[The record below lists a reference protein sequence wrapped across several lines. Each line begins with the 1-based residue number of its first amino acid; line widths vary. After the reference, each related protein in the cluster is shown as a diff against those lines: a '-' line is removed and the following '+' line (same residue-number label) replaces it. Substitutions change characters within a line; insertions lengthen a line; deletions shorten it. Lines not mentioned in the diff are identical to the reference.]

1 MLLLFRSKTARLQI
15 AIEDSN
21 ALVKTNP
28 KKQKIC
34 ALNDR
39 MTNERQGK
47 PKCTKDKELWK
58 PEKRVERKGDS
69 IFQAT
74 RASKMRI
81 RSRNEREFPEIPRNG
96 TAATTKNREQI
107 TLGRR

>member
-1 MLLLFRSKTARLQI
+1 
-15 AIEDSN
+15 
-21 ALVKTNP
+21 
-28 KKQKIC
+28 
-34 ALNDR
+34 

-47 PKCTKDKELWK
+47 PKCTKDKELRK

-74 RASKMRI
+74 RASKSKMQI

>member
-1 MLLLFRSKTARLQI
+1 
-15 AIEDSN
+15 
-21 ALVKTNP
+21 
-28 KKQKIC
+28 
-34 ALNDR
+34 

-81 RSRNEREFPEIPRNG
+81 RGRNEREFPEIPRNG